1 MQIPESHT
9 FTIMAIVNRRFRRKK
24 KSTKCR
30 NRFTNTSAMQL
41 FKIDKNVLKCKQHV
55 INLSKSKL
63 RDQDYIL
70 LSRGLK
76 SIPNPKDKNA
86 KLELLKDF

>member
-1 MQIPESHT
+1 
-9 FTIMAIVNRRFRRKK
+9 
-24 KSTKCR
+24 
-30 NRFTNTSAMQL
+30 MQL

-86 KLELLKDF
+86 KLELLKDFDELARIKRCRYWFHKNSDKLHPFYEKTGI

>member
-1 MQIPESHT
+1 MQTTRHQSIE
-9 FTIMAIVNRRFRRKK
+9 I
-24 KSTKCR
+24 
-30 NRFTNTSAMQL
+30 
-41 FKIDKNVLKCKQHV
+41 KIERSRLH
-55 INLSKSKL
+55 
-63 RDQDYIL
+63 L